1 MGRLAGK
8 VALVT
13 GAASLKGFGFA
24 TARMFAAEGARVV
37 LTDLNADAV
46 EARAEELRAQGWDAT
61 GCGQDVTQQ
70 DSWDHVRH
78 LTVAMFGRLDI
89 LVNNAGMVTPGG
101 IADASLEDWN
111 RHIAV
116 NLTSVFLGC
125 QMAVRQMLRQDGGAQ
140 RRGGTIINIS
150 SIAGIGAFPG
160 LAAYVASKG
169 GVRLLT
175 KSAALDVAADAIR
188 INSVHPGH
196 LDTDM
201 IASARAIA
209 PQMIAAMEANVPMGM
224 LGVADDI
231 ATMNLFLASDESRYI
246 TGAEFIVDGG
256 LTAK

>member
-1 MGRLAGK
+1 MGRLSGK
-8 VALVT
+8 VAIVT

-24 TARMFAAEGARVV
+24 TARMFAAEGASVV
-37 LTDLNADAV
+37 LTDLNADGAK
-46 EARAEELRAQGWDAT
+46 ARAADIQENGFVAI
-61 GCGQDVTQQ
+61 GCGQDVTQADAWNQ
-70 DSWDHVRH
+70 VRNAT
-78 LTVAMFGRLDI
+78 LEAFGHLDI

-101 IADASLEDWN
+101 IADTSLEDWD

-125 QMAVRQMLRQDGGAQ
+125 QMAVRQMRVQGSGGS
-140 RRGGTIINIS
+140 IINIS

-175 KSAALDVAADAIR
+175 KSAALDVAAEAIR

-201 IASARAIA
+201 IASARDVA
-209 PQMIAAMEANVPMGM
+209 PEMVAAMEANIPMQK

-231 ATMNLFLASDESRYI
+231 AAMNLFLASDESRYI
-246 TGAEFIVDGG
+246 TGAEFVVDGG